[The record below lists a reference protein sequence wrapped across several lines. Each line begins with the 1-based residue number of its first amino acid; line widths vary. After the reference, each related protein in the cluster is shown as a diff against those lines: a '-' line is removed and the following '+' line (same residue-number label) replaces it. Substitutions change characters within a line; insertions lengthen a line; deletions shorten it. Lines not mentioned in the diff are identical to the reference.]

1 MAQQRIIILVAVV
14 LAIAGLI
21 ALSVTSCDGGRGG
34 STSKTGAAGD
44 GGSGTSDV
52 PGMPQYERVVIG
64 KHEFN
69 LELAL
74 DDASRARGL
83 MHRDHID
90 EHGGMLFVFP
100 DSKVTRQSFW
110 MKNCLVD
117 MDIIYLDRSGRVT
130 ATHRMKAQPPQRA
143 DESDAVYEARM
154 SRSAYPSGY
163 PAQFAIELR
172 SGWLDQ
178 LNLKV
183 EDRIEL
189 DVSRLKALAK

>member
-1 MAQQRIIILVAVV
+1 V
-14 LAIAGLI
+14 
-21 ALSVTSCDGGRGG
+21 SSCESRDPGG
-34 STSKTGAAGD
+34 ANAGD
-44 GGSGTSDV
+44 GSGKAASSENASAV
-52 PGMPQYERVVIG
+52 ERVVIG
-64 KHEFN
+64 EREFN

-100 DSKVTRQSFW
+100 NSKVGPQSFW

-117 MDIIYLDRSGRVT
+117 MDIIYLDGSGRIT
-130 ATHRMKAQPPQRA
+130 AMHRMKALPPRRG
-143 DESDAVYEARM
+143 DETEAAYEARVQ
-154 SRSAYPSGY
+154 RHAYPSGY

-189 DVSRLKALAK
+189 DLPRLKAMAK